1 MARALFVMRYPLD
14 GWDNLK
20 NKFNGQLA
28 AMEALGHEA
37 WHIAWGRGGMWLCRG
52 ESRTLL
58 RRCPLSS
65 MPGYCKT
72 YLYVDLMAA
81 VKQAF
86 ARQTFDV
93 VYMRYMPV
101 FWNAPGAM
109 RRVKEQGAKLIVE
122 HPTYPVE
129 NGRTTSPL
137 RKPVFRYNEHVF
149 AKLEPCIDLYTLIGD
164 PCGPTLHGIP
174 AMNIVNGVDVDA
186 LPLHRTRVGKD
197 THLLA
202 LASMSHW
209 QGYDRLI
216 ESLAA
221 YQGHEEITLHMV
233 GGEGD
238 GSLAAWKKLA
248 QERGV
253 ADRVIFHGELFSEA
267 LNALVEK
274 CDVGI
279 GGLGLYRK
287 KQFQSM
293 TLKLREY
300 MARGLPFVYA
310 VEDPSIPLDP
320 RFCMKV
326 SNNDAPISM
335 ERIAAFANAVK
346 ADPVAPAEMRAYARQ
361 HMSWQGVLRT
371 ILEKVEIA

>member
-109 RRVKEQGAKLIVE
+109 RRVKAQGAKLIVE

-174 AMNIVNGVDVDA
+174 AMNIVNGVDVDT

-221 YQGHEEITLHMV
+221 YQGHDEITLHMV

-253 ADRVIFHGELFSEA
+253 ADRVIFHGELFSEE

-310 VEDPSIPLDP
+310 VEDPSIPFEP

-335 ERIAAFANAVK
+335 ERITAFANAVK